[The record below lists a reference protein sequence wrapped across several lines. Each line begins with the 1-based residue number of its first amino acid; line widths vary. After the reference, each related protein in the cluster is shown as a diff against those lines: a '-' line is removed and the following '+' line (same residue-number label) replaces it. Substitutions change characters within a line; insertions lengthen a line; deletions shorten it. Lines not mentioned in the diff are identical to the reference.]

1 MIVWA
6 HAINISVSFLFYM
19 QQVLETRTKQE
30 VSQQVVVIPKY
41 IVPDTNC
48 FIFDLISIQRL
59 VGSGHFTVVI
69 PLTGTV

>member
-6 HAINISVSFLFYM
+6 HAINISVGFLFYM
-19 QQVLETRTKQE
+19 QQVLETRTKQQ
-30 VSQQVVVIPKY
+30 VNQQVVIIPKY